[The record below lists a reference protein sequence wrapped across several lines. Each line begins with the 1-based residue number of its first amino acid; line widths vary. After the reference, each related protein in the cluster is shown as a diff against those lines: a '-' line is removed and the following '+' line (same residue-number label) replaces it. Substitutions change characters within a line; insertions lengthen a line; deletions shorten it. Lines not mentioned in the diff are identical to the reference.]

1 MQEGAATDPQVVS
14 FGCLLL
20 INMARTLSSPAKR
33 IGPIL
38 LVDDYDDARASVR
51 EVLENAGYSV
61 VEAVHGQQALE
72 YLANQTGERVALIL
86 LDLQMPVMDGWRL
99 LELMSCYIGLAT
111 IPVIIV
117 TAMEPRLER
126 LSHPSVYAY
135 VQSPYAIEDLLD
147 LVDLCLSGGR
157 VPLTPLINPRNQT
170 G

>member
-1 MQEGAATDPQVVS
+1 MP
-14 FGCLLL
+14 
-20 INMARTLSSPAKR
+20 RTVSSPAKR

-38 LVDDYDDARASVR
+38 LVDDYDDARASLR
-51 EVLENAGYSV
+51 EALEDAGYSV
-61 VEAVHGQQALE
+61 AEAVHGQQALE
-72 YLANQTGERVALIL
+72 YLAGQTENERVSLIL

-99 LELMSCYIGLAT
+99 LELMSCYIGLAA

-135 VQSPYAIEDLLD
+135 VQSPYALEDLID

-157 VPLTPLINPRNQT
+157 VPLAPLISSREKA